1 MPELSVDALRRHYKT
16 GTLAPIYLIVGEDT
30 KLVEQLVDGIEATI
44 DAADRAFSAERIYA
58 GEAGGAPVDIIASAR
73 TPSMLGGP
81 RVVVVLRAERLFK
94 PKRGGKAAESA
105 DDDAETAGEESGSGD
120 PLDVGPI
127 EDYLA
132 KPVDGTTLVFV
143 ASEVDGTRRITKK
156 LKELAQVVTCG
167 GLVTRTAADRR
178 EAVLAAKTHGQQ
190 ALTELERT
198 IEPAA
203 LQLLL
208 DRTGLDITQLRGAI
222 ERLLLYTNGAKNITL
237 DDVREV
243 VGEHAFVD
251 DWAVINA
258 IGEGDAG
265 RALRALALRFDR
277 GDSPH
282 GIVGQLRWWTSS
294 RLAEAEPDR
303 VRPALE
309 ALLRTD
315 LALKS
320 SGGNDRVLLERLV
333 VELTGKALARTG
345 WR

>member
-1 MPELSVDALRRHYKT
+1 MPALSVDALRRQYKT
-16 GTLAPIYLIVGEDT
+16 GTLAPIYLIVGEDS
-30 KLVEQLVDGIEATI
+30 KLIEQLVDGIEATI
-44 DAADRAFSAERIYA
+44 DAADRAFSVERIYA
-58 GEAGGAPVDIIASAR
+58 AEAGGAPVDIIASAR

-81 RVVVVLRAERLFK
+81 RVVVVLRSERLFK
-94 PKRGGKAAESA
+94 PKRGSKSAEA
-105 DDDAETAGEESGSGD
+105 DDDGDVADEGGSGD
-120 PLDVGPI
+120 AVDVGPI
-127 EDYLA
+127 EEYLA
-132 KPVDGTTLVFV
+132 KPVEGTTLVFV
-143 ASEVDGTRRITKK
+143 ASDVDGTRRITKK
-156 LKELAQVVTCG
+156 LKEAAQVVTCG
-167 GLVTRTAADRR
+167 GLETRTAADRR
-178 EAVLAAKTHGQQ
+178 EAVLAAKAHVQQ
-190 ALTELERT
+190 ALGELERT

-203 LQLLL
+203 LQMLL
-208 DRTGLDITQLRGAI
+208 DRTGLDITQLRGSI
-222 ERLLLYTNGAKNITL
+222 ERLLLYTNGSKSITL

-258 IGEGDAG
+258 IGDGDAG

-282 GIVGQLRWWTSS
+282 GIVGQLRWWASS

-320 SGGNDRVLLERLV
+320 SGGNERVLLERLV
-333 VELTGKALARTG
+333 VEMTGKALARTG